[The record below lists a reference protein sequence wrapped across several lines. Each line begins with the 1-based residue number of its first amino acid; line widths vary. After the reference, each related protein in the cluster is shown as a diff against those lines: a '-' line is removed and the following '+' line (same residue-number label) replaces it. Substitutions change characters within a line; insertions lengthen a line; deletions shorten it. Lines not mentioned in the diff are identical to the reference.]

1 MAGIRTDDE
10 LLTVFLPIIE
20 EVSDAVLE
28 RAEKLL
34 KEHINADTYGNSKT
48 DMGKPSINE
57 YYLDGTG
64 TPSYEFRDEAWETKK
79 IKQFTDTVIASIFYD
94 GSKMSPPS
102 QNSPYLHGNYYKG
115 IDRTDSLAS
124 ILNVS
129 GVADDADFISQKRR
143 QPYWDKFEEE
153 LSQKIG
159 GWLYTEF
166 NNRGIR
172 IPALRF
178 FKARM

>member
-1 MAGIRTDDE
+1 MAGIRTDEE

-20 EVSDAVLE
+20 EVSEATMK

-34 KEHINADTYGNSKT
+34 KEHINVDTYGNSKT
-48 DMGKPSINE
+48 DMGRPSINE

-64 TPSYEFRDEAWETKK
+64 TPSYEFRDNAWE
-79 IKQFTDTVIASIFYD
+79 IKQVKHMVDTTIMSLFYD
-94 GSKMSPPS
+94 GDNLTHPTP
-102 QNSPYLHGNYYKG
+102 NSPYLHGNYYKD

-129 GVADDADFISQKRR
+129 GVAGDADFITQKRR
-143 QPYWDKFEEE
+143 RPYWDNFEKE
-153 LSQKIG
+153 LSSKIG

-166 NNRGIR
+166 NNRGIT
-172 IPALRF
+172 IPALKI
-178 FKARM
+178 FKGGM